1 VEDLDREV
9 LAALSEHLFL
19 LLTEDLAGS
28 VMRINNAIAYLEFD
42 MGGRYGGLKVI
53 QLLFR

>member
-1 VEDLDREV
+1 VENLDREV

-19 LLTEDLAGS
+19 LLPEDLAGS
-28 VMRINNAIAYLEFD
+28 VVRINDAVAYLELD
-42 MGGRYGGLKVI
+42 MWQRYDGFKII